1 MSYDEFAEQ
10 ARLFSAGSISRRMFL
25 NRAVAA
31 GLSFAAAS
39 ALIGAMA
46 EPAGA
51 KSAGHQYG
59 GKHYPPKPKKH

>member
-1 MSYDEFAEQ
+1 
-10 ARLFSAGSISRRMFL
+10 MFL

-59 GKHYPPKPKKH
+59 GKHYPPKPKHKP